1 MKNPPLYR
9 SDDLTS
15 KSQNVK
21 KKYCMCRVFKRSQWS
36 KNLRHVRFLRHFLD
50 HLPKEIIMKYIYVI
64 ALGLLSFSMAQAQ
77 SDAKLDLDRG
87 TVRTCD
93 SDSGDLGETAFRAI
107 IKRSSDLKGGLLL
120 KIKTQFVQCALL
132 ANGEKAWMPQT
143 SLSTQIGNLVYNFE
157 NFRLIVSGDRGQ
169 LISQTNLSLNDEQSI
184 RISAQQLIK
193 IGHDSLI
200 EVGASAFRHS
210 IYNGEE
216 IDQEMIFFGSY
227 LVQQLF

>member
-1 MKNPPLYR
+1 
-9 SDDLTS
+9 
-15 KSQNVK
+15 
-21 KKYCMCRVFKRSQWS
+21 
-36 KNLRHVRFLRHFLD
+36 
-50 HLPKEIIMKYIYVI
+50 MKYIYVI